1 MVRPNCDCKYN
12 RKPKLVELQLFLKRA
27 VFYEMKKSNNDL
39 GKFSIKSTGPWAISQ
54 PKLVKRGLFL
64 NAVPNVPFTVCV
76 EISIGIVLKSET
88 GNNQN

>member
-39 GKFSIKSTGPWAISQ
+39 GKFSIKSSGPWGNLTTEVGEEGPFFECSTECAIYC
-54 PKLVKRGLFL
+54 LCRNL
-64 NAVPNVPFTVCV
+64 NWNCTQ
-76 EISIGIVLKSET
+76 K
-88 GNNQN
+88 